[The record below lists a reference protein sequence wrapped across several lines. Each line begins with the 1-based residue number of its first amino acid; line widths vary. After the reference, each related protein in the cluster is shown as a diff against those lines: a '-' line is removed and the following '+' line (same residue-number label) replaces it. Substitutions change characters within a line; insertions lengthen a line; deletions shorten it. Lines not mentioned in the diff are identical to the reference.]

1 MRPVV
6 RKAGWRMAI
15 PLGECD
21 AGELPDA
28 VIRDTSRSLHVALV
42 LVLVLRTVLIDAGL
56 ALGIQDLVRAVG
68 PQLRRVYVPGTL
80 PAVHRAGARARP
92 GVARHRRR
100 ARTARA
106 TGDHRRAR
114 QRDRELALGP
124 VDDDDLVLEAGSL
137 EHDGPGL
144 ALLERQHVGAVEQ
157 LCAILVDLEARS
169 VLGRHQNLYDLDLRR
184 TVASLV
190 GTAVIFHGDIR
201 AVAAAGAARARQIG
215 RASCR
220 GRV

>member
-144 ALLERQHVGAVEQ
+144 ALLERQHIGAVEQ
-157 LCAILVDLEARS
+157 LCAVLEHREARS
-169 VLGRHQNLYDLDLRR
+169 FLAQPKTLSALARLQPVAPLGEP
-184 TVASLV
+184 
-190 GTAVIFHGDIR
+190 AVFSHGDTR
-201 AVAAAGAARARQIG
+201 AVAAA
-215 RASCR
+215 
-220 GRV
+220 